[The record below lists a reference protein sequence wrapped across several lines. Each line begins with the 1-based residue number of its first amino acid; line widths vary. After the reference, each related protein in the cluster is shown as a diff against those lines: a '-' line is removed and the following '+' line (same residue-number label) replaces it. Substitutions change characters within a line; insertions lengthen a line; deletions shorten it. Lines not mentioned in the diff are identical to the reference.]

1 MDSTALDIAVMYLMA
16 RESEMSA
23 ATQALNWAVIVV
35 AVAGACLGVYAAGQ
49 DIANKWS
56 ICAFGI
62 SFDFSSLLMRLVV
75 YFPV

>member
-1 MDSTALDIAVMYLMA
+1 MDSTALDIAAMYLMA
-16 RESEMSA
+16 RESEMST

-35 AVAGACLGVYAAGQ
+35 AVAGACLGVYAAAQ

-56 ICAFGI
+56 ICAFGTM
-62 SFDFSSLLMRLVV
+62 FDFSSFLVRLVE